1 MYGAGRC
8 GDDGWPVQ
16 AAEHRPDW
24 VFLERRKESNQ
35 PTRDAERILEALKG
49 KGHVVGHSY
58 GGLAALL
65 AAQRRPDRV
74 RSLILCEPSAFD
86 VARGEAVIEKH
97 IAAMAPVFAVADDPS
112 VSAEDFEQR
121 FAAGMGLPAPTWS
134 PEIREQTVARMRA
147 TTPPWEVDLQRG
159 IPKRVP
165 TLVLT
170 GDATPIYAAVADVL
184 VEQGARHVAV
194 PGAGHRPQDTKEGM
208 QAMLDFWSTI
218 AVPQEARRLACD

>member
-8 GDDGWPVQ
+8 GDEGWPLQ
-16 AAEHRPDW
+16 AAQGRPDW
-24 VFLERRKESNQ
+24 VFLQRRRESNK

-65 AAQRRPDRV
+65 AAQRRPDQV
-74 RSLILCEPSAFD
+74 RSLVLCEPSAFD
-86 VARGEAVIEKH
+86 VARGERVVEQH
-97 IAAMAPVFAVADDPS
+97 IAAMAPVFAVADDS
-112 VSAEDFEQR
+112 TVSAEDFEQR
-121 FAAGMGLPAPTWS
+121 FAAGMGLPPPAWDA
-134 PEIREQTVARMRA
+134 EVREQIVARMRA
-147 TTPPWEVDLQRG
+147 TTPPWEVDLQRD

-170 GDATPIYAAVADVL
+170 GDATPIYAAVAHVL
-184 VEQGARHVAV
+184 ADQGAQHVTV
-194 PGAGHRPQDTKEGM
+194 PGAGHRPQDTEEGM

-218 AVPQEARRLACD
+218 APPQEPRRLASD